1 MEFLICIH
9 AIRVES
15 SIIYSKETQV
25 EFPHHDVVPSLNI
38 SSTWENL
45 SSGVYAQHRRRPACA
60 TAQSDHRLCNSLFG
74 KYHM

>member
-15 SIIYSKETQV
+15 SITYSKETQV

-38 SSTWENL
+38 
-45 SSGVYAQHRRRPACA
+45 YI
-60 TAQSDHRLCNSLFG
+60 
-74 KYHM
+74 